1 MALNSGYPPLSVRG
15 QPYQDSG
22 FIKAVSDKESIGHST
37 IRQSITLIAQTRA
50 NGTIEGLRISVK
62 GKQT

>member
-1 MALNSGYPPLSVRG
+1 MSLNSGYAPVSVRG

-22 FIKAVSDKESIGHST
+22 FIKAVADKESIGRST
-37 IRQSITLIAQTRA
+37 IRQSIALIALTMGQRTV
-50 NGTIEGLRISVK
+50 GGLRTGVK